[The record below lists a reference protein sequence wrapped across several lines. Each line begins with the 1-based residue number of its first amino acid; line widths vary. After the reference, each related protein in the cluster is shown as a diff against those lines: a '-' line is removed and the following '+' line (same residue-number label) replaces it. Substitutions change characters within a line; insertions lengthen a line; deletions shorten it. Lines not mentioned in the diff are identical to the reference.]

1 MSLLFKRRQTRVAS
15 RTTSES
21 PNALMEVKTNEETFQ
36 ERTKELQ
43 EFLIGSARDRGLEA
57 IAMMNAKA
65 KL

>member
-1 MSLLFKRRQTRVAS
+1 
-15 RTTSES
+15 
-21 PNALMEVKTNEETFQ
+21 MEVKTNEETFQ

-43 EFLIGSARDRGLEA
+43 EFLIGSARDLGLEA